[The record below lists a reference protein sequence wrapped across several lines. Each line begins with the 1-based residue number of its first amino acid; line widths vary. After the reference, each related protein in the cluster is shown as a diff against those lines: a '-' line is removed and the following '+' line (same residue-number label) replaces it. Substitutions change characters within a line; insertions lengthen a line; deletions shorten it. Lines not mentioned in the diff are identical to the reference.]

1 MGRTKLRGE
10 LGLIRLRGT
19 GSPIRLAV
27 SRCQLLTVSCPF
39 IQDRLQGFRN
49 FCSLLKRDHF
59 TLSSGVHPF
68 FLCLRRLCR
77 RGVANRRSGAEGGH
91 PVYEYGPNTW
101 GTSEVDQKVSHTR
114 AESRRNRLI
123 RIGDVFMKI
132 EIFADADSLTWQA
145 ATLIAAEAP
154 TAVAERDRFIIAVM
168 A

>member
-1 MGRTKLRGE
+1 MLKADT
-10 LGLIRLRGT
+10 
-19 GSPIRLAV
+19 PI
-27 SRCQLLTVSCPF
+27 
-39 IQDRLQGFRN
+39 
-49 FCSLLKRDHF
+49 
-59 TLSSGVHPF
+59 
-68 FLCLRRLCR
+68 
-77 RGVANRRSGAEGGH
+77 
-91 PVYEYGPNTW
+91 YEYAPNTW
-101 GTSEVDQKVSHTR
+101 RTSEVDQEVSHTR